1 MTRAIAAVSMAFAIL
16 ASSALPAFADHTH
29 VLQLPDGRCVILA
42 EKGRE
47 KYVEMPNTDEFE
59 ANRRHPLHAKVHLGE
74 PGTRRGESV
83 IYVKG
88 SGGDVENCDSYA
100 NGQAR

>member
-1 MTRAIAAVSMAFAIL
+1 MTRAIAAISLTIAML
-16 ASSALPAFADHTH
+16 TSAAMPAFASHTH
-29 VLQLPDGRCVILA
+29 VLQLRDGRCVILA
-42 EKGRE
+42 EKGKE
-47 KYVEMPNTDEFE
+47 KYVELPNADEFD

-88 SGGDVENCDSYA
+88 SSGDIENCDSYA
-100 NGQAR
+100 NG